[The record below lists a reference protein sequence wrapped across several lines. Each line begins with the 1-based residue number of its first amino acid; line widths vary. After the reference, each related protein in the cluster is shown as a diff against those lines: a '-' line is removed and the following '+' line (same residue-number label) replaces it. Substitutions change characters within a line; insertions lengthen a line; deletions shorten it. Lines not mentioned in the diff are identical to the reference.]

1 MLFLLFFLLLLAYTF
16 LCVTY
21 AQLFGWWASQK
32 RIEFTGS
39 LYVTLRP
46 IPLAQSQANVK
57 PSLRSL
63 LPFQQE
69 QSSLLLSHA
78 IKEVKYADEVTANG
92 GSPSRSAAL
101 QLPLW
106 SRLAGQS
113 CKVPKNRW
121 QEFSA
126 GKLLLLLLYNLVQYA
141 FYLRLFGCPLLA
153 SFNEHHSVSLPFSAI
168 YANCC
173 ETNTNKGYKVL
184 F

>member
-1 MLFLLFFLLLLAYTF
+1 MNGPQPKKLFT
-16 LCVTY
+16 
-21 AQLFGWWASQK
+21 WWATNK
-32 RIEFTGS
+32 RIEFSGS
-39 LYVTLRP
+39 LYISLRP

-92 GSPSRSAAL
+92 GSPSRTAAL

-126 GKLLLLLLYNLVQYA
+126 GKHHLLYYYHYCLVVNFNLW
-141 FYLRLFGCPLLA
+141 F
-153 SFNEHHSVSLPFSAI
+153 FS
-168 YANCC
+168 CVC
-173 ETNTNKGYKVL
+173 FTCRV
-184 F
+184 